1 MSRRRSGAIAL
12 VLLIALSAIAAQQLS
27 VQVRETKLRQRPSYL
42 GAATTALAYGTRVDV
57 LETRGPWRHVRTESG
72 QTGWLH
78 DSALTEKKLTLQS
91 GDTDQAVTAD
101 GDELAL
107 AGKGFSEEVERSFRE
122 GNQGVDYRWV
132 DRMSLWTVTPEQSR
146 QFLDVGGIMPR
157 EGGLR

>member
-42 GAATTALAYGTRVDV
+42 GATTTALAYGTRVDV
-57 LETRGPWRHVRTESG
+57 LESRGPWHHVRTPAG

-78 DSALTEKKLTLQS
+78 DSALTEKELALQS
-91 GDTDQAVTAD
+91 GDTDQAVSAD

-107 AGKGFSEEVERSFRE
+107 AGKGFSEEVERAFRE
-122 GNQGVDYRWV
+122 GNSSVDYRWV
-132 DRMSLWTVTPEQSR
+132 DRMSLWSVSPEVSR
-146 QFLDVGGIMPR
+146 QFLEVGRVLPR
-157 EGGLR
+157 EGGLQ